1 MSSRGQA
8 ITSHPPIVLFF
19 IRSLTIGGQS
29 NNNIT
34 SLNIRVINNIRPLYS
49 SSHSRINDNGSH
61 QITHISRFPSSG
73 INMHSVLF
81 HFSDKLFSSVD
92 NEIGRAS
99 CRERV

>member
-1 MSSRGQA
+1 
-8 ITSHPPIVLFF
+8 
-19 IRSLTIGGQS
+19 RSLTIGGQS

-49 SSHSRINDNGSH
+49 SSHSPINDNGSH

-92 NEIGRAS
+92 NGCDHLRCDQILISPNGR
-99 CRERV
+99 REQDITCSSYA